1 MFPQL
6 TLLFLL
12 SCLPFTLGFVS
23 PTTQFSVSETTTRRF
38 VGISFDEDDDY
49 FQLLKRAA
57 DCGNGE
63 ECSVAESE
71 FLLNEVE
78 QLSKV
83 DSVVVPL
90 SEMTGKLRQ
99 KILTSTDDDTTS
111 RSGR

>member
-1 MFPQL
+1 
-6 TLLFLL
+6 
-12 SCLPFTLGFVS
+12 VS
-23 PTTQFSVSETTTRRF
+23 PRIQFSVSETKTITRRF

-49 FQLLKRAA
+49 FQLLKRAT
-57 DCGNGE
+57 DCANGE

-90 SEMTGKLRQ
+90 SEMMGKLRQ
-99 KILTSTDDDTTS
+99 KILTSTDDDTSST
-111 RSGR
+111 SGR